1 MAKACLKMSF
11 YRRGLVCCLLEKDI
25 GPWVCCLL
33 VAGLRRPVKIEVYD
47 VYPMTLGHCPHYN
60 LLAAEMY
67 AAGAEFCEL
76 STQAAEYPDDVIKS
90 HQRAAEVVRFLRNVF
105 RGRDMNVEVE
115 MVNLIS
121 PTGFFKSILKKIWR
135 RPAVVVDGAKVCEGG
150 VDWERLRTAV
160 EQAWLT
166 RINTT

>member
-1 MAKACLKMSF
+1 M
-11 YRRGLVCCLLEKDI
+11 VCCLLEKDI

-121 PTGFFKSILKKIWR
+121 PTGFFKSILKKVWR
-135 RPAVVVDGAKVCEGG
+135 RPAVVVDGVKVCEGG